1 MQQLDLWEQC
11 LGAPI
16 PRYWIGVPI
25 TYSVRRK
32 GTGYE
37 AKAAAPLSR
46 GGCYLLACGTGESP
60 AAAISAALE
69 HGERQ
74 LAAFREV

>member
-1 MQQLDLWEQC
+1 MKQLWEKC
-11 LGAPI
+11 WGAPL
-16 PRYWIGVPI
+16 PRHWRGLPI

-32 GTGYE
+32 GTRYE
-37 AKAAAPLSR
+37 AKAAAPADW
-46 GGCYLLACGTGESP
+46 GGCYLLAWGTGESP